1 MTIFSVNTNSSAL
14 TALQAL
20 EQTQQALADT
30 QKQVSTGYSVNTAA
44 DNTSYFSIATQLR
57 ADNGVVAAT
66 NSALQESQAVLNTA
80 SSAISSILTTI
91 NSIQTALT
99 QAANPGANIANLN
112 TTLAT
117 LGQQLTDAVNGAS
130 FSGLNILNG
139 SQPTTLNFVAGFNA
153 TVGGGSFN
161 TIAFTPQTLTGGTGT
176 TTTSVQPNI
185 TDATTIAQLN
195 ALPDNTGSTLSPT
208 TQIVDKT
215 TDPTGN
221 TFTIQSQALDGTTT
235 TTTYTGLDANGN
247 VTTAANAV
255 AFGVQIQT
263 STSSGLLTQ
272 NGIDL
277 TNSNSSLQ
285 VTTNGSNAG
294 SLLTAVETAQA
305 AVTNYAA
312 VIGSAL
318 DRMMAAST
326 FNQALQT
333 DYANGVSALVDA
345 DMNVASTRLQALQTQ
360 QQLGIQSLS
369 IANQN
374 SQLILKLFP

>member
-1 MTIFSVNTNSSAL
+1 VSIFSINTNSSAL

-20 EQTQQALADT
+20 EQTQQALAQT
-30 QKQVSTGYSVNTAA
+30 QQQVSTGYSVNTAA

-57 ADNGVVAAT
+57 ADNGVVAAS
-66 NSALQESQAVLNTA
+66 NSALQESQALLSTA
-80 SSAISSILTTI
+80 SSAITSILTTI

-99 QAANPGANIANLN
+99 QAANPGANISNIN

-117 LGQQLTDAVNGAS
+117 LGQQLTDAVKGAS
-130 FSGLNILNG
+130 FAGVNVLDG
-139 SQPTTLNFVAGFNA
+139 SQTTTLNFVAGFNA
-153 TVGGGSFN
+153 TVGGGSIDS
-161 TIAFTPQTLTGGTGT
+161 IAFTAQALTGGAGVA
-176 TTTSVQPNI
+176 TTSVQPNI
-185 TDATTIAQLN
+185 TNATTISQLN
-195 ALPDNTGSTLSPT
+195 ALADNTGSTLSPT

-215 TDPTGN
+215 TDATGN

-235 TTTYTGLDANGN
+235 TTKYTGLDANGN
-247 VTTAANAV
+247 VTTAASAV
-255 AFGVQIQT
+255 AFGVQVQT
-263 STSSGLLTQ
+263 TTPTGLLTQ
-272 NGIDL
+272 SGIDL

-285 VTTNGSNAG
+285 VTSNGSNAG
-294 SLLTAVETAQA
+294 SLLTAVEAAQA

-312 VIGSAL
+312 VIGSAQ
-318 DRMMAAST
+318 DRMTAASN
-326 FNQALQT
+326 FNTALQT
-333 DYANGVSALVDA
+333 NYANGVSALVDA